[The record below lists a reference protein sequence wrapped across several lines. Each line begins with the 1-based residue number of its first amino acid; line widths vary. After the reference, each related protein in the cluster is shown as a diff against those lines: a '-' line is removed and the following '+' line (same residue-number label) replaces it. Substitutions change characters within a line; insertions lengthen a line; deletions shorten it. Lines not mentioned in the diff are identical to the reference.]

1 MRLPRRGLT
10 VIELV
15 LILVAVGLLAFFLL
29 RMRSRDTQRPATVAD
44 TTLTPPA
51 PAGPAG
57 APALVLATTLDSTAA
72 AGAGLDVRV
81 HATDAA
87 GAALANAAV
96 RFAAEGGGRV
106 EPATATTGTDGDATV
121 RWTLGAGG
129 VQTLR
134 ATLDGAAAPLTATVR
149 IRDGGAGAR

>member
-29 RMRSRDTQRPATVAD
+29 RMRSRDAEPPVAD
-44 TTLTPPA
+44 TTLA
-51 PAGPAG
+51 PATPAAPTG
-57 APALVLATTLDSTAA
+57 APALTLATPLDSTAA
-72 AGAGLDVRV
+72 AGAGIDVRV

-96 RFAAEGGGRV
+96 RFAADGGGRV
-106 EPATATTGTDGDATV
+106 EPATATTGADGDAAV
-121 RWTLGAGG
+121 RWTLGAEG

-149 IRDGGAGAR
+149 VRDGGAGAR